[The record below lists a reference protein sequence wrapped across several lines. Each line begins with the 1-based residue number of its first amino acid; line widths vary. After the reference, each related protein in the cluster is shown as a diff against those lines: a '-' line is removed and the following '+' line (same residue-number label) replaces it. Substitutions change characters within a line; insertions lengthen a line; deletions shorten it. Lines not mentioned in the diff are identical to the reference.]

1 MNRKALNEMI
11 KEETGIF
18 KINKEGELRFYT
30 KENKFITYLD
40 GNVFDEHYFL
50 DNLKEEIKNELKLR
64 IEKELE
70 SYDIEELKEIL
81 NEKLIDIAE
90 TTINDYIDRETTY
103 YYNCYNIIHALRTI
117 TDFEEYEIKDINQ
130 LAYHT
135 LKCFVDDNINIDKII
150 KELQF

>member
-1 MNRKALNEMI
+1 MNKKALNEMI
-11 KEETGIF
+11 KEEKGIF

-30 KENKFITYLD
+30 KEDKFITYLD

-64 IEKELE
+64 LEKE
-70 SYDIEELKEIL
+70 SHNIEELKRIL

-103 YYNCYNIIHALRTI
+103 YYNCYNIIHALRLI
-117 TDFEEYEIKDINQ
+117 TDFDEYEIKDINQ

-135 LKCFVDDNINIDKII
+135 LKYFVGENINIYKII
-150 KELQF
+150 KEL